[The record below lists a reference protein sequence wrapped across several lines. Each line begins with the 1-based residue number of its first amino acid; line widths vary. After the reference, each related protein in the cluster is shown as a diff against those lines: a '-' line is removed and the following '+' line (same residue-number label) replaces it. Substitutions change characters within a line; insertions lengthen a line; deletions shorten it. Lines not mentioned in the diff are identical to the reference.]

1 MCRQFLEDNPLE
13 DDEKVAVVTHSKL
26 IAALTAKGFTGT
38 GADARIYGY
47 AWTENAEVLGIE
59 TDSL

>member
-1 MCRQFLEDNPLE
+1 MCRKFLEENLLE
-13 DDEKVAVVTHSKL
+13 EDEKVAVVTHSKL

-59 TDSL
+59 TESL

>member
-1 MCRQFLEDNPLE
+1 MCRQFLDDNPLA

>member
-1 MCRQFLEDNPLE
+1 MCRQFLEENPLE
-13 DDEKVAVVTHSKL
+13 EDEKVAVVTHSKL

-59 TDSL
+59 TESL

>member
-13 DDEKVAVVTHSKL
+13 EDEKVAVVTHSKL

>member
-1 MCRQFLEDNPLE
+1 MCRQFLEENPLE
-13 DDEKVAVVTHSKL
+13 EDEKVAVVTHSKP

-59 TDSL
+59 TESL

>member
-1 MCRQFLEDNPLE
+1 MCRQFLIDNPLE

-26 IAALTAKGFTGT
+26 IAALTAKGYTGT

-47 AWTENAEVLGIE
+47 FFPENAEVLGIE
-59 TDSL
+59 TESL